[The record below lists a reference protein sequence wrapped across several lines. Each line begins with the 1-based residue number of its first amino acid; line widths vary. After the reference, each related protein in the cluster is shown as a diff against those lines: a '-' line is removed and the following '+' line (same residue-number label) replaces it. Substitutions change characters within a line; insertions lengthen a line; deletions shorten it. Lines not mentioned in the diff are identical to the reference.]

1 MFGPVKYDVRKRRTI
16 PGQHG
21 ANNVRHSEYAKLLRN
36 KQVLKRMYQ
45 MSEKQFKRVV
55 ITLAGKYAKSKGLG
69 HDKAAFQL
77 LERRL
82 DTIVLRAGLAQ
93 TIMQARQMVVHG
105 HFLLNNKKHNVPSY
119 MVEQNDTIMLRKEKH
134 GSSLYVNA
142 PVHNGQY
149 TVPAWIKVNKKDY
162 TLEVFDMPNTEEISL
177 PVDLLKVIEFYA
189 RA

>member
-1 MFGPVKYDVRKRRTI
+1 
-16 PGQHG
+16 
-21 ANNVRHSEYAKLLRN
+21 
-36 KQVLKRMYQ
+36 
-45 MSEKQFKRVV
+45 
-55 ITLAGKYAKSKGLG
+55 
-69 HDKAAFQL
+69 L

-82 DTIVLRAGLAQ
+82 DTIVLRAGFAQ

-119 MVEQNDTIMLRKEKH
+119 TVQQNDIIMLRKEKH

-142 PVHNGQY
+142 PVHGGQY
-149 TVPAWIKVNKKDY
+149 IVPTWIKFNKKDY
-162 TLEVFDMPNTEEISL
+162 TLEIFDMPNTEDISL